1 MWTPH
6 AWPHRRTHARQRR
19 SHALAC
25 LCDRLASERENDLAG
40 EGVTFSM
47 CVHTR
52 ALDGVSNAAWCPV
65 VTW

>member
-1 MWTPH
+1 
-6 AWPHRRTHARQRR
+6 
-19 SHALAC
+19 LAC